1 MDAGPQLFSVCEMNV
16 SGPIRLA
23 GGIFASGTLGVGCAK
38 GLCDALAPAL
48 GAANA
53 VLLAKAA
60 GPLLSF

>member
-23 GGIFASGTLGVGCAK
+23 GGIFASGTLGVGCAT
-38 GLCDALAPAL
+38 GLRGALTPAL
-48 GAANA
+48 GTADA
-53 VLLAKAA
+53 VPLAEDV